1 MAGLAVVETTNGNF
15 NQSLWGKLHT
25 NSVLSWM
32 RVSRTHHPHTRTRAH
47 ATHTHTTQ
55 CAVLQH
61 ARRRARDAR
70 AHAPLVQVS
79 VANALGTSVGE
90 WLRLFSTENSGTY
103 NDQVKHRRY

>member
-1 MAGLAVVETTNGNF
+1 VAGLAVVETTNGNF

-25 NSVLSWM
+25 DSVLSWM

-47 ATHTHTTQ
+47 ATHTPGNTLR
-55 CAVLQH
+55 AALQH
-61 ARRRARDAR
+61 A
-70 AHAPLVQVS
+70 LVQVS

-103 NDQVKHRRY
+103 NDQVEHGGTKCCRSG